1 MKLQKRV
8 VLLETLSKPVYY
20 VILYI
25 ALAVYWRGHNEPGG
39 GFIGGLIAASS
50 NVFWASVF
58 GMQAAKKR
66 LPLGAPVLLV
76 ACGAF
81 LAALSGLPGLFFGYS
96 YLHHL
101 WWDLPL
107 GFTTL
112 PLSTV
117 QLFDLGIFM
126 CVWGGIGGYA
136 VELMDLGNIKSEN
149 TSTISTT
156 EGEHV

>member
-1 MKLQKRV
+1 MKLQQRV

-20 VILYI
+20 VILFI

-58 GMQAAKKR
+58 GMEAAKKR
-66 LPLGAPVLLV
+66 LPLRSPMVLV
-76 ACGAF
+76 AWGAF
-81 LAALSGLPGLFFGYS
+81 LAALSGLPGLLTGHS
-96 YLHHL
+96 YLYHL
-101 WWDLPL
+101 WWELPL

-126 CVWGGIGGYA
+126 CVWGGIGGYGI
-136 VELMDLGNIKSEN
+136 ELMDLGNIQQE
-149 TSTISTT
+149 TSPNKTT
-156 EGEHV
+156 QGEQV

>member
-1 MKLQKRV
+1 MNLQKRV

-20 VILYI
+20 LILCI

-66 LPLGAPVLLV
+66 LPLGSPMVLV
-76 ACGAF
+76 AWGAL
-81 LAALSGLPGLFFGYS
+81 LAGVSGLPGLLTGHS
-96 YLHHL
+96 YLYHL
-101 WWDLPL
+101 WWELPL

-136 VELMDLGNIKSEN
+136 IELMDLGNTQSAAN
-149 TSTISTT
+149 QAPSTQ
-156 EGEHV
+156 GERI